1 MKKGERG
8 EATQFL
14 TRSMAIRRLQ
24 LSLPE
29 FRQLCILKGIYPRE
43 PRKKFKGTN
52 KTYYH
57 VKDIK
62 YLEQDKI
69 MDTLRRIKIYSRKH
83 TRLLQ
88 RGEKKEAEEME
99 ARRPRMEFQHI
110 IKERYPSFV
119 DCLKDLDDA
128 LCLVFLYAK
137 FPTHEYLGIE
147 RETIKNC
154 QKLAYEWMLYC
165 TVTRCFK

>member
-1 MKKGERG
+1 
-8 EATQFL
+8 
-14 TRSMAIRRLQ
+14 
-24 LSLPE
+24 
-29 FRQLCILKGIYPRE
+29 LKGVYPRE
-43 PRKKFKGTN
+43 PKKKYKGTN

-69 MDTLRRIKIYSRKH
+69 LDTLRAIKAFEKKH
-83 TRLLQ
+83 HKLLIK
-88 RGEKKEAEEME
+88 GEKDQAQMSYE
-99 ARRPRMEFQHI
+99 RRPRMEFQHI

-137 FPTHEYLGIE
+137 FPTHQYLGNGKYLSLI
-147 RETIKNC
+147 
-154 QKLAYEWMLYC
+154 
-165 TVTRCFK
+165 VV